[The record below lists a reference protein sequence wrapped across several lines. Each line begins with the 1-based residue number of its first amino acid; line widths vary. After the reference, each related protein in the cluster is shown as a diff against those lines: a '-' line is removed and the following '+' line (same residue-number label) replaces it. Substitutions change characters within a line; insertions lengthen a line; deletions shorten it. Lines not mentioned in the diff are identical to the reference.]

1 MSEKLM
7 SKNSQLIYF
16 DETQNSIK
24 IFYPTQKINKIFL
37 LFINWKVEK
46 LKSGLNDIQAFRG
59 DGS

>member
-7 SKNSQLIYF
+7 SNNSWLIYF
-16 DETQNSIK
+16 DEIQNSIK